1 MKPKKPSN
9 LFDAVM
15 ELEQLKNRP
24 QFTDAEA
31 RKIAQE
37 IFDLKQ
43 IAKNLTAA
51 LGDLANDL
59 MRGTIK

>member
-15 ELEQLKNRP
+15 ELERFKNCP
-24 QFTDAEA
+24 QFTDAEV

-51 LGDLANDL
+51 LDDLANDL